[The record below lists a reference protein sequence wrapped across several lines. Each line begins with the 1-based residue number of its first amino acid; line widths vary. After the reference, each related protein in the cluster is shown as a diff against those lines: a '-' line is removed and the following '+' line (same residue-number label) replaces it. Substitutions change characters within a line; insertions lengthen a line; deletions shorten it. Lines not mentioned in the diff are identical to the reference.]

1 MIRFKKIIILL
12 IVLSTCFSAFAQNN
26 EREEEYLNFERN
38 YNELLQSYYIKSNE
52 KLLNERFPSSAFM
65 PTSTTGSSTPDEV
78 YRQRLNS
85 IPSAVKLVYNSQVRN
100 HIVYY
105 LDRMNRSVGLMLG
118 LSKYYFPIF
127 EDILDSYGVPSELKY
142 LVVIESAFRPK
153 AVSKAG
159 ATGLW
164 QFMYATGRTYDLR
177 VNSIVDDRCDPIKS
191 TIAAAKFLK
200 NLYGIYGDWSLVL
213 AAYNCGPGNVNK
225 AMKRSGK
232 NDFWEIYDFLP
243 KETRNYVPAYIAAT
257 YVMNFYQEH
266 GIRPVEL
273 TRPLDLVTD
282 TVVVNKDIYFGQI
295 QDVMNISV
303 EELKDLNPQYKMDY
317 IPGTQDKY
325 SLRLPLKY
333 VETFIEMEDSIS
345 NCNIEKYRPELAKKD
360 DSLSSSTTTVM
371 VDKTIYHK
379 VRKNENWS
387 SIARRYGV
395 SVSDLRKWNSKIKK
409 NKLQKGTLI
418 AVKTK
423 VAVAKENVIEK
434 DEAEKSSSFAKDEML
449 EANSS
454 ASQQE
459 LTTSKQKADKINSKV
474 SSNKKV
480 EVSTKQS
487 AQEDKSKKQD
497 NTSKKQE
504 TPAKKQ
510 DNVKDKKQ
518 DTSSNEKQDTK
529 KTNAKQE
536 TNSKVKGKN
545 DTSKTHT
552 IKSGETISAIAK
564 KYNISEQKLMKLNGL
579 NDQSVKKIRPGQKLK
594 LK

>member
-12 IVLSTCFSAFAQNN
+12 IVLSTCFSVFAQNN

-529 KTNAKQE
+529 KSNAKQE
-536 TNSKVKGKN
+536 TNSKAKGKN

>member
-12 IVLSTCFSAFAQNN
+12 IVLSTCFSVFAQNN

-497 NTSKKQE
+497 
-504 TPAKKQ
+504 
-510 DNVKDKKQ
+510 
-518 DTSSNEKQDTK
+518 TSSNEKQDTK
-529 KTNAKQE
+529 KSNAKQE
-536 TNSKVKGKN
+536 TNSKAKGKN

>member
-12 IVLSTCFSAFAQNN
+12 IVLSTCFSVFAQNN
-26 EREEEYLNFERN
+26 EKEEEYLNFERN

-78 YRQRLNS
+78 YRQRLNN

-282 TVVVNKDIYFGQI
+282 TIVVNKDIYFGQI

-345 NCNIEKYRPELAKKD
+345 NCNIEKYRPELSKKD

-529 KTNAKQE
+529 KSNAKQE

>member
-1 MIRFKKIIILL
+1 MIRFKKIIISL
-12 IVLSTCFSAFAQNN
+12 IVLSTCFSVFAQNN

-504 TPAKKQ
+504 TPS
-510 DNVKDKKQ
+510 KKQ

-536 TNSKVKGKN
+536 TNSKAKGKN

>member
-12 IVLSTCFSAFAQNN
+12 IVLSTCFSVFAQNN

-504 TPAKKQ
+504 TTAKKQ

-529 KTNAKQE
+529 KSNAKQE
-536 TNSKVKGKN
+536 TNSKAKGKN

>member
-1 MIRFKKIIILL
+1 M
-12 IVLSTCFSAFAQNN
+12 VLSTCFSVFAQNN
-26 EREEEYLNFERN
+26 EKEEEYLNFERN

-85 IPSAVKLVYNSQVRN
+85 IPSAVKLVYNGQVRN

-273 TRPLDLVTD
+273 TRPLDLITD

-345 NCNIEKYRPELAKKD
+345 NCNIEKYRPELTKKD
-360 DSLSSSTTTVM
+360 DSISSIATVM

-379 VRKNENWS
+379 VRKNETWS

-434 DEAEKSSSFAKDEML
+434 DEAEKSSSFDRDEML
-449 EANSS
+449 EANNS

-474 SSNKKV
+474 SSKKV
-480 EVSTKQS
+480 E
-487 AQEDKSKKQD
+487 DRKS
-497 NTSKKQE
+497 
-504 TPAKKQ
+504 
-510 DNVKDKKQ
+510 V
-518 DTSSNEKQDTK
+518 
-529 KTNAKQE
+529 
-536 TNSKVKGKN
+536 V
-545 DTSKTHT
+545 
-552 IKSGETISAIAK
+552 
-564 KYNISEQKLMKLNGL
+564 
-579 NDQSVKKIRPGQKLK
+579 
-594 LK
+594 

>member
-12 IVLSTCFSAFAQNN
+12 IVLSTCFSVFAQNN

-200 NLYGIYGDWSLVL
+200 SLYGIYGDWSLVL

-497 NTSKKQE
+497 S
-504 TPAKKQ
+504 
-510 DNVKDKKQ
+510 
-518 DTSSNEKQDTK
+518 SSNEKQDTK

>member
-12 IVLSTCFSAFAQNN
+12 IVLSTCFSVFAQNN

-282 TVVVNKDIYFGQI
+282 TVVVNRDIYFGQI
-295 QDVMNISV
+295 QDVMNISI

>member
-1 MIRFKKIIILL
+1 MLRFKKIIILFV
-12 IVLSTCFSAFAQNN
+12 VLSTCFSVFAQNN
-26 EREEEYLNFERN
+26 EKEEEYLNFERN

-85 IPSAVKLVYNSQVRN
+85 IPSAVKLVYNGQVRN

-273 TRPLDLVTD
+273 TRPLDLITD

-360 DSLSSSTTTVM
+360 DSISSIATVM

-379 VRKNENWS
+379 VRKNETWS

-434 DEAEKSSSFAKDEML
+434 DEAEKSSSFDRDEML

-474 SSNKKV
+474 SSKKV
-480 EVSTKQS
+480 EVNTKQS
-487 AQEDKSKKQD
+487 TQEDKSNTSKKQD
-497 NTSKKQE
+497 NI
-504 TPAKKQ
+504 
-510 DNVKDKKQ
+510 KDKKQ
-518 DTSSNEKQDTK
+518 ENVSSEKQDTK
-529 KTNAKQE
+529 KSAKQE
-536 TNSKVKGKN
+536 SNSKAKGKN

-552 IKSGETISAIAK
+552 IKSGETIGAIAR
-564 KYNISEQKLMKLNGL
+564 KYNLSEQKLMKLNGL
-579 NDQSVKKIRPGQKLK
+579 NDQSAKKIRPGQKLK

>member
-1 MIRFKKIIILL
+1 MLRFKKIIILFV
-12 IVLSTCFSAFAQNN
+12 VLSTCFSVFAQNN
-26 EREEEYLNFERN
+26 EKEEEYLNFERN

-85 IPSAVKLVYNSQVRN
+85 IPSAVKLVYNGQVRN

-273 TRPLDLVTD
+273 TRPLDLITD

-345 NCNIEKYRPELAKKD
+345 NCNIEKYRPELTKKD
-360 DSLSSSTTTVM
+360 DSISSIATVM

-379 VRKNENWS
+379 VRKNETWS

-434 DEAEKSSSFAKDEML
+434 DEAEKSSSFDRDEML
-449 EANSS
+449 EANNS

-474 SSNKKV
+474 SSKKV
-480 EVSTKQS
+480 EVNTKQS
-487 AQEDKSKKQD
+487 TQEDKSNTSKKQD
-497 NTSKKQE
+497 NI
-504 TPAKKQ
+504 
-510 DNVKDKKQ
+510 KDKKQ
-518 DTSSNEKQDTK
+518 ENVSSEKQDTK
-529 KTNAKQE
+529 KSAKQE
-536 TNSKVKGKN
+536 SNSKAKGKN

-552 IKSGETISAIAK
+552 IKSGETIGAIAR
-564 KYNISEQKLMKLNGL
+564 KYNLSEQKLMKLNGL
-579 NDQSVKKIRPGQKLK
+579 NDKSAKKIRPGQKLK

>member
-1 MIRFKKIIILL
+1 MLRFKKIIILFV
-12 IVLSTCFSAFAQNN
+12 VLSTCFSVFAQNN
-26 EREEEYLNFERN
+26 EKEEEYLNFERN

-85 IPSAVKLVYNSQVRN
+85 IPSAVKLVYNGQVRN

-273 TRPLDLVTD
+273 TRPLDLITD

-360 DSLSSSTTTVM
+360 DSISSTATVM

-379 VRKNENWS
+379 VRKNETWS

-434 DEAEKSSSFAKDEML
+434 DEAEKSSSFDRDEML
-449 EANSS
+449 EANNS

-474 SSNKKV
+474 SSKKV
-480 EVSTKQS
+480 EVNTKQS
-487 AQEDKSKKQD
+487 TQEDKSNTSKKQD
-497 NTSKKQE
+497 NI
-504 TPAKKQ
+504 
-510 DNVKDKKQ
+510 KDKKQ
-518 DTSSNEKQDTK
+518 ENVSSEKQDTK
-529 KTNAKQE
+529 KSAKQE
-536 TNSKVKGKN
+536 SNSKAKKDV
-545 DTSKTHT
+545 SKTHT
-552 IKSGETISAIAK
+552 IKSGETIGAIAR
-564 KYNISEQKLMKLNGL
+564 KYNLSEQKLMKLNGL
-579 NDQSVKKIRPGQKLK
+579 NDQSAKKIRPGQKLK